1 MHETTL
7 VITMS
12 DEAWRNCHA
21 LIGALDID
29 IIANII
35 DTYSDNEEM
44 SIHNKQ
50 ITCVNEAMYQ
60 LYSELDN
67 NLTMEGVLHEN
78 L

>member
-1 MHETTL
+1 MNETTL

-12 DEAWRNCHA
+12 DEAWSNCHA

-35 DTYSDNEEM
+35 DTYSNNEEM
-44 SIHNKQ
+44 NIHDKQ

-60 LYSELDN
+60 LYSEIDN
-67 NLTMEGVLHEN
+67 NLLEAGVLHEN